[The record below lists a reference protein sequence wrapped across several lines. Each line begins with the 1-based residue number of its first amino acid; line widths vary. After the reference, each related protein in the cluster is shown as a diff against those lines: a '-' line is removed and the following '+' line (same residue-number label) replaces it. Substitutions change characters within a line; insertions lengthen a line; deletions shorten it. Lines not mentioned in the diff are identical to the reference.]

1 MAGETAKAA
10 AALSRAASLYA
21 LAGEEAKARAA
32 ADRAKVVAAARPP
45 AAA

>member
-1 MAGETAKAA
+1 MGGEVAKAA
-10 AALSRAASLYA
+10 AAFSRAASLYA